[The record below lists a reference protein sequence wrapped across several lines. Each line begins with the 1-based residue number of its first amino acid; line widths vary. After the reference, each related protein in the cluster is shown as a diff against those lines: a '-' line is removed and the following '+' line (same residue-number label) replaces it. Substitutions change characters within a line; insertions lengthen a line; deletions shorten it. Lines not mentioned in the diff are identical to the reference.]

1 MEESEVDKY
10 TPLQSAS
17 MNQTLWVPYE
27 HDIQVLGYF
36 LHSYYAQIDVEF
48 PNEGEGAAAES
59 KARYDIKFLIEG
71 QIEVLYF
78 RQRELLQVQWLTSPK
93 NDLIADSICLL
104 ILQIKENPTPQ
115 LVQMT

>member
-36 LHSYYAQIDVEF
+36 LHSYYSQIDVEF
-48 PNEGEGAAAES
+48 PNENQAAAPDQPNT
-59 KARYDIKFLIEG
+59 KFDIKFLIEG
-71 QIEVLYF
+71 
-78 RQRELLQVQWLTSPK
+78 
-93 NDLIADSICLL
+93 
-104 ILQIKENPTPQ
+104 
-115 LVQMT
+115 